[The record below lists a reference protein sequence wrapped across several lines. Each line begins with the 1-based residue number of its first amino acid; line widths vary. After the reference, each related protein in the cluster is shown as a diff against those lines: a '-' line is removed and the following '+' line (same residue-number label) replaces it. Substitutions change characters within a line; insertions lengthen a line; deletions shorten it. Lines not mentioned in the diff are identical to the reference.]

1 MSSWREIIDP
11 SGNILSAAHSVI
23 RNNQGRKP
31 KKLWTEKDEGEKVH
45 YFRAEDDK
53 DEARYVAY
61 EVDKLCGRGRKY
73 SDFAVLYRT
82 NVQSRLFE
90 EAFRSGNSYRI
101 LGGFRYYDRKEV
113 KDMVAYMRLVQ
124 NPADDLFGTDNQRAE
139 TGNRAKDA
147 GQAQNACCGPKPESL
162 SNPDGSGDHARIA
175 GQSGENLFQLAET
188 ISRLSQEQDNLKI
201 SDIYDVLLVRTGIY
215 KH

>member
-1 MSSWREIIDP
+1 MAIYFPPPTPSS
-11 SGNILSAAHSVI
+11 GTT
-23 RNNQGRKP
+23 RKET
-31 KKLWTEKDEGEKVH
+31 KKFWTEKDEGEKVH

-53 DEARYVAY
+53 DEASYVAY

-73 SDFAVLYRT
+73 SDLLCLSYQCAV
-82 NVQSRLFE
+82 RLFE
-90 EAFRSGNSYRI
+90 EAFRSREFLPDIRRI
-101 LGGFRYYDRKEV
+101 PVLRPQGS

-124 NPADDLFGTDNQRAE
+124 NPADDLSLERIINEPKRESDKRRWKSSKCLLRSKTRASS
-139 TGNRAKDA
+139 
-147 GQAQNACCGPKPESL
+147 SL
-162 SNPDGSGDHARIA
+162 DGSGDHARIA
-175 GQSGENLFQLAET
+175 GQSGENLYQLAET